1 MSDSQ
6 NEEEDEEEPAGR
18 VSFPASSLRQTR
30 GPHEHMLRLL
40 AQRKQR
46 MQQPQVLSTEQLMR
60 NREALRNGV
69 SSLQRLRERLINS
82 LECARKNRKL
92 ARETYLTSC
101 DVHRRRNHILYGF
114 RVREVCTTKRS
125 LWTLQLEIQQNV
137 EALADLE
144 LKLK

>member
-6 NEEEDEEEPAGR
+6 NEEEDEEEPAGW
-18 VSFPASSLRQTR
+18 VSFPASLRQTR
-30 GPHEHMLRLL
+30 GPHEHMQRLL